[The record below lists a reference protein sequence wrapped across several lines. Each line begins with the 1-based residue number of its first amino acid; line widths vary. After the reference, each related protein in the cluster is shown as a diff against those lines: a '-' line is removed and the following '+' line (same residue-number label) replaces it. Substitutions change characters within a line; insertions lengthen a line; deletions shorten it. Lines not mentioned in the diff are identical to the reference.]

1 MSGWIFLLIL
11 IASSLFAMRLL
22 GVRTGLLQFAAAAL
36 LFGAAGYA
44 WQGRP
49 GLAGASADQAAK
61 APPIPLTRLRH
72 AFYGEFT
79 GSESWLRMSE
89 GLASRGHLAD
99 ASGILQTAVRRHPN
113 DPQLWIGLGNALV
126 DQAGVMTPPAELA
139 YGRAIELTP
148 DYPAPRFFLGLALA
162 RSGNRSGAL
171 LLWRS
176 VLADAPADASW
187 RPLVEDAIASLDR
200 PQAGS

>member
-1 MSGWIFLLIL
+1 MSGWLFLLVL
-11 IASSLFAMRLL
+11 LAVSLFALRLL
-22 GVRTGLLQFAAAAL
+22 GVRAGLLQFAAAAL

-49 GLAGASADQAAK
+49 GLAGATADQVSK
-61 APPIPLTRLRH
+61 APPIPLTSLRH

-89 GLASRGHLAD
+89 GMASRGNLAD
-99 ASGILQTAVRRHPN
+99 ASGIRQTAVRRHPT
-113 DPQLWIGLGNALV
+113 DPHLGIGLGNALV

-162 RSGNRSGAL
+162 RSGNRGGAL

>member
-1 MSGWIFLLIL
+1 MSGWVLISGLLV
-11 IASSLFAMRLL
+11 ASAAALRLL
-22 GVRTGLLQFAAAAL
+22 GLRSGMLQLAGAAL

-49 GLAGASADQAAK
+49 QLAGATPDAAAS

-79 GSESWLRMSE
+79 GAESWLRMSE
-89 GLASRGHLAD
+89 GIANRGNRAD
-99 ASGILQTAVRRHPN
+99 AAGILQTAVRRHPR
-113 DPQLWIGLGNALV
+113 DPQLWVGLGNALV
-126 DQAGVMTPPAELA
+126 DQVGAMTPPAQLA
-139 YGRAIELTP
+139 YARAIELTP

>member
-1 MSGWIFLLIL
+1 MSGWLLL
-11 IASSLFAMRLL
+11 LALMAASFFTMRLL
-22 GVRTGLLQFAAAAL
+22 GLRSGLLQLGAAAL

-49 GLAGASADQAAK
+49 GLPAASTTRTAK

-72 AFYGEFT
+72 AFYGDFT

-89 GLASRGHLAD
+89 GLASRGNLAD
-99 ASGILQTAVRRHPN
+99 ASGILETAVRRHPN
-113 DPQLWIGLGNALV
+113 DPQLWVGLGNALV

-162 RSGNRSGAL
+162 RSGNRNGAL
-171 LLWRS
+171 MLWRS
-176 VLADAPADASW
+176 VLADAPANASW
-187 RPLVEDAIASLDR
+187 RPLVEDAITAIDR

>member
-1 MSGWIFLLIL
+1 MNGWVLIL
-11 IASSLFAMRLL
+11 GLLAASVATLRLL
-22 GVRTGLLQFAAAAL
+22 GLRSGMLQLAGAAL

-49 GLAGASADQAAK
+49 QLSGASPTAAAH

-79 GSESWLRMSE
+79 SSERWLRMSD
-89 GLASRGHLAD
+89 GMASRGNRAD
-99 ASGILQTAVRRHPN
+99 AARVLQTAVRHHPN
-113 DPQLWIGLGNALV
+113 DPQLWVGLGNALV
-126 DQAGVMTPPAELA
+126 DQAGAVTPPAQLA
-139 YGRAIELTP
+139 YARAIELTP

-162 RSGNRSGAL
+162 RSGNREGAL

-176 VLADAPADASW
+176 VLADAPAEASW
-187 RPLVEDAIASLDR
+187 RPLVEDAVRTLDR